1 MFTIKFVENNI
12 IFYFL
17 SLLLHRINNKLEFN
31 IKMKKSL
38 LKSFLM
44 GALLMATVNASA
56 QINLGNLGK
65 VIGNAV
71 GGDLTSVLT
80 GKNNV
85 TKETLVGTWSY
96 TQPSV
101 IFESSNLLKQA
112 GGKVASAAIEQKL
125 AAQFAKV
132 GITAGKFMVTFTEDG
147 NFTTYKDGQASA
159 SGTYTISGQKIVF
172 SYLQGTANVTG
183 YAQLDGENLS
193 ITFDSSKLLTVM
205 GKLGQLS
212 SNSTLGTVSS
222 LAKSFDGMKTGML
235 FAKYTAP
242 ATTTTTT
249 KSTTTTAS
257 KKSTSKKSSA
267 KKTTKKKSTKK
278 RR

>member
-1 MFTIKFVENNI
+1 
-12 IFYFL
+12 
-17 SLLLHRINNKLEFN
+17 
-31 IKMKKSL
+31 MKKSL